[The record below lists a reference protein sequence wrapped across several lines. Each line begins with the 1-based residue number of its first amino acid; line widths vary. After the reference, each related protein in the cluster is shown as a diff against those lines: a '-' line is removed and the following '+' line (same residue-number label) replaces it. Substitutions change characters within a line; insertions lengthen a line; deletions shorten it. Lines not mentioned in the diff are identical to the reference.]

1 MFMIRWKQYKYIY
14 YCYEQPQLFDLN
26 QDPSENHSLLEQ
38 KPAAPEIMIAAE
50 ECHKRL
56 LSVCNPY
63 EVDLRARTF
72 QTNTKKELGITAY
85 DTDMADCP
93 VPHPQ
98 SVLGNG

>member
-1 MFMIRWKQYKYIY
+1 
-14 YCYEQPQLFDLN
+14 
-26 QDPSENHSLLEQ
+26 
-38 KPAAPEIMIAAE
+38 MIAAE

-93 VPHPQ
+93 IPHPQ